1 MMDDVDVAMGDN
13 NRTQSLRTTYQYQ
26 KTPVKFD
33 GLKKILESK
42 YLGGKN

>member
-1 MMDDVDVAMGDN
+1 MGDN